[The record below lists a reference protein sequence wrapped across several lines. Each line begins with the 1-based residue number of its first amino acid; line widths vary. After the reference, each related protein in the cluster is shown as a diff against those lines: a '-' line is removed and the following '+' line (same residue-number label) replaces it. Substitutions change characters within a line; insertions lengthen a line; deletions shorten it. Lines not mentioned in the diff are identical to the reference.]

1 MLSNQFIFYYTEERS
16 FMPYIN
22 FSEDD
27 LYRANNADLVSYL
40 VGCGNHVKRV
50 GSTYQYIYTD
60 GSGTHDSVTIH
71 GGKWYDQKN
80 QCGGYAVKFLQEF
93 LGFSFQDSVL
103 ELLGGYCSAQTVKP
117 ISRELSAPI
126 MKPFELPEPNSD
138 MRRVFAYL
146 TKQRFIDPQII
157 SHFAHEHKIYEDG
170 KYHNAVFVGMDENG
184 APKQASLRSTI
195 SFGKTFRLT
204 VAGSDTNYSFSHF
217 GSDEKLFVFE
227 APIDMLSFIT
237 LYQKDWKDHSYIA
250 MNGIYES
257 AVLKALES
265 HADLQS
271 VYLCTDN
278 DTGGIEAAER
288 LRDILHEHG
297 YTNIYRIAPQQKDW
311 NDSLKQLHGAE
322 YLPAVPHERK
332 ELYLQ
337 SISELNEIKINTNR
351 IANDLIA
358 AYNSADRKRL
368 AEFSVAASEY
378 FLKIAGEE
386 FPLEQMKNRL
396 TNEYKAYQD
405 KGTAATKLGKLQN
418 AMTAGLEQLRK
429 PSQTAAELKITA
441 RKLYD
446 IANHALRLSTEETLV
461 QRTKQKE
468 MPEEVPSDEPLMSM
482 SG

>member
-1 MLSNQFIFYYTEERS
+1 
-16 FMPYIN
+16 MPYIN

-40 VGCGNHVKRV
+40 GGCGGHVKRV

-60 GSGTHDSVTIH
+60 GGGTHDSVTIH
-71 GGKWYDQKN
+71 GGKWYDHKN
-80 QCGGYAVKFLQEF
+80 QRGGYAVKFLQEF
-93 LGFSFQDSVL
+93 LGFSFQDSVI
-103 ELLGGYCSAQTVKP
+103 ELLGGHCSAQTQNRVYREPPKP
-117 ISRELSAPI
+117 VV
-126 MKPFELPEPNSD
+126 KPFELPEPNSD

-170 KYHNAVFVGMDENG
+170 KYHNVVFVGTDENG
-184 APKQASLRSTI
+184 VPKQASVRSTL
-195 SFGKTFRLT
+195 SFGKTFRIT
-204 VAGSDTNYSFSHF
+204 VAGSDTKYSFSHF
-217 GSDEKLFVFE
+217 GNDEKLFIFE

-237 LYQKDWKDHSYIA
+237 LYQKDWRDHSYIA
-250 MNGIYES
+250 MNGVYES
-257 AVLKALES
+257 AVLRALES
-265 HADLQS
+265 HSDLRS

-278 DTGGIEAAER
+278 DEGGVEAAER

-297 YTNIYRIAPQQKDW
+297 YTDIFRITPQQKDW
-311 NDSLKQLHGAE
+311 NEMLKQRYGAE

-337 SISELNEIKINTNR
+337 SVSELSEMKINPNR

-358 AYNSADRKRL
+358 VYNSADRVRL
-368 AEFSVAASEY
+368 AEFCVAASEH

-386 FPLEQMKNRL
+386 FPLDKMKNRL
-396 TNEYKAYQD
+396 SAEYKSYQD
-405 KGTAATKLGKLQN
+405 KGTTATKLGKLQN

-429 PSQTAAELKITA
+429 PSQTVEELKITA

-446 IANHALRLSTEETLV
+446 IADHALRLSTEETLI
-461 QRTKQKE
+461 QRDEQKE
-468 MPEEVPSDEPLMSM
+468 TSEEAPSDESFQMLMSV
-482 SG
+482 

>member
-1 MLSNQFIFYYTEERS
+1 
-16 FMPYIN
+16 MPYIN

-40 VGCGNHVKRV
+40 GGCGGHVKRV

-71 GGKWYDQKN
+71 GGKWYDHKN
-80 QCGGYAVKFLQEF
+80 QRGGYAVKFLQEF
-93 LGFSFQDSVL
+93 LGFSFQDAVV
-103 ELLGGYCSAQTVKP
+103 ELLGGHCSAQTVSSP
-117 ISRELSAPI
+117 RAAPEPVV
-126 MKPFELPEPNSD
+126 KPFELPEPNSD
-138 MRRVFAYL
+138 MRRVFAYM

-157 SHFAHEHKIYEDG
+157 SHFAHEHKIYEEK
-170 KYHNAVFVGMDENG
+170 KYHNVVFVGTDENG
-184 APKQASLRSTI
+184 TSKQASVRSTI

-217 GSDEKLFVFE
+217 GNDEKLFVFE

-250 MNGIYES
+250 MNGVYES

-265 HADLQS
+265 HSDLQS

-288 LRDILHEHG
+288 LRDILAEKG
-297 YTNIYRIAPQQKDW
+297 YTDLYRIAPQQKDW
-311 NDSLKQLHGAE
+311 NESLKQLHGAE

-337 SISELNEIKINTNR
+337 NVAELNDVKINPNR
-351 IANDLIA
+351 IAADLIA
-358 AYNSADRKRL
+358 AYNSADRIRL
-368 AEFSVAASEY
+368 AEFSVAASEH

-396 TNEYKAYQD
+396 AAEYKCYQD
-405 KGTAATKLGKLQN
+405 KGTTATKLCKLQS

-446 IANHALRLSTEETLV
+446 IADHALRLSTEETLV
-461 QRTKQKE
+461 QRVELKE
-468 MPEEVPSDEPLMSM
+468 TSEETPSDEPQFSQAMCM
-482 SG
+482 